1 MALVSQWAGIESGVP
16 TPSSAATA
24 PVVAPSAS
32 RDLPAEVRL
41 RRSEHLVLGSI
52 DAGAHVLQ
60 RRARMVMLGS
70 AVFMVPM
77 LGMNLLLSAL
87 AFRGFDGYD
96 GLFGDRGYV
105 GVESTSVFVA
115 IVLQSFTAH
124 LVGAFGAQVLV
135 AHQMGGEPRL
145 SDCVFAVVRRV
156 PMLLLTWVLTH
167 WWAVLA
173 ALLMVSEP
181 EVAAALSILTVP
193 FLVLCATCVVLTG
206 PVVMTEGLGVASIGR
221 GYRLAR
227 ARFGAS
233 FMFVVVCAVIGGLL
247 FGFISELPVLLE
259 QTGLITFGSVG
270 YLVQGVTSQLA
281 LLVVIPLSALATAQ
295 LYLQLRVASEGADL
309 VIAADRAFGRRV

>member
-1 MALVSQWAGIESGVP
+1 MALVSQWAGIESGER
-16 TPSSAATA
+16 TPRSAAAA
-24 PVVAPSAS
+24 PVVAHSAS
-32 RDLPAEVRL
+32 PEVRL
-41 RRSEHLVLGSI
+41 RRSDHLVLGSI

-60 RRARMVMLGS
+60 RRARLVMLGS

-77 LGMNLLLSAL
+77 LGMNLVLSAL
-87 AFRGFDGYD
+87 AFSGFDRYD

-115 IVLQSFTAH
+115 IVLQSLTAH

-135 AHQMGGEPRL
+135 AFQMGGEPRL
-145 SDCVFAVVRRV
+145 GDSVLAVVRRM
-156 PMLLLTWVLTH
+156 PMLLLTWMLTH

-181 EVAAALSILTVP
+181 EVAAALSILAVP
-193 FLVLCATCVVLTG
+193 FLVLCTTCVVLTG
-206 PVVMTEGLGVASIGR
+206 PVVMTEGLGVAAIGR

-259 QTGLITFGSVG
+259 QTGLITFGSIG

-309 VIAADRAFGRRV
+309 VISADRAFGRRG

>member
-1 MALVSQWAGIESGVP
+1 M
-16 TPSSAATA
+16 
-24 PVVAPSAS
+24 
-32 RDLPAEVRL
+32 
-41 RRSEHLVLGSI
+41 LGSI

-60 RRARMVMLGS
+60 RRARIVMLGS

-77 LGMNLLLSAL
+77 LVMNLFLSAL
-87 AFRGFDGYD
+87 AFSQFDGYD

-135 AHQMGGEPRL
+135 THQMGGDPRL
-145 SDCVFAVVRRV
+145 GDSLTAVLRRT

-173 ALLMVSEP
+173 ALVLVSSP
-181 EVAAALSILTVP
+181 ELAAESSTLTVP
-193 FLVLCATCVVLTG
+193 FLVLCTTCVLLTVPVL
-206 PVVMTEGLGVASIGR
+206 MTEGTGVSSIGR

-227 ARFGAS
+227 TRFGAS
-233 FMFVVVCAVIGGLL
+233 FMFVVVCALIGGLL

-259 QTGLITFGSVG
+259 QTGFVTFGSIG

-281 LLVVIPLSALATAQ
+281 LLVVLPLSALATAQ
-295 LYLQLRVASEGADL
+295 LYLQLRVTSEGADL
-309 VIAADRAFGRRV
+309 VIAADRAFGRKE